1 MNTGIVSMRY
11 AKSLFAYATEQG
23 AEDAIYANMLQL
35 MHTLQQVR
43 ELTAVLAGPSL
54 TNDERVALL
63 CSAVDSSPVYED
75 FIRLVVEKERE
86 PLLIF
91 IAHCYISLY
100 RKAKKILAVTLT
112 TAVPID
118 DGLRAKV
125 SAAVARGDK
134 VVELTEKVNPDII
147 GGFVCETDSH
157 RFDAS
162 IKRQIR
168 DVEKELIK
176 QNRKLV

>member
-1 MNTGIVSMRY
+1 MRY
-11 AKSLFAYATEQG
+11 AKALFAYANELG

-35 MHTLQQVR
+35 MHVLQNVR
-43 ELTAVLAGPSL
+43 ELTEVLAGPSL
-54 TNDERVALL
+54 TNDERVMLL
-63 CSAVDSSPVYED
+63 CSAVDSSPLYED

-91 IAHCYISLY
+91 IAHSYVSLY
-100 RKAKKILAVTLT
+100 RKAKNILAVTLT

-134 VVELTEKVNPDII
+134 VVELTERINPDII
-147 GGFVCETDSH
+147 GGFVCESDSH